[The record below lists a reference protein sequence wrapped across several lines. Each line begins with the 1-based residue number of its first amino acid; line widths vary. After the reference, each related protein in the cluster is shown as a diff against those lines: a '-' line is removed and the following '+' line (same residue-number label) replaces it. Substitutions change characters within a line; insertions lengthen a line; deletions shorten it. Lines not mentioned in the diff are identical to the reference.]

1 MTGWALD
8 EHVRLSGPFHT
19 GLAVGVATFDLVE
32 SGTGILLQ
40 FSFRALGVVDAAVA
54 EALSRGWAELV
65 GMRPKPGG
73 APGDAV
79 ARATQLSGSA
89 DAAGYGAIN
98 ASVSGSMPASF
109 AVRSALSW

>member
-40 FSFRALGVVDAAVA
+40 FSFRALGVVDAAVT
-54 EALSRGWAELV
+54 EAMSRGWAELV
-65 GMRPKPGG
+65 GMRPKPGAHVAMPSLG
-73 APGDAV
+73 RLSRPGLPTR
-79 ARATQLSGSA
+79 RATE
-89 DAAGYGAIN
+89 
-98 ASVSGSMPASF
+98 
-109 AVRSALSW
+109 RSTRR